1 MAELKY
7 WLWLT
12 TRKGLGTAGALTV
25 LDHFVT
31 PERAFFGEKEDFEPL
46 PLPPFSKKSLLD
58 KSLDEPNRILGDCD
72 RLSMRVMTLQDA
84 DYPQRLRQIAL
95 PPVVLYI
102 KGRGFRFDEEAAI
115 AVVGTR
121 RPAAASR
128 RRAETFAME
137 LASRGALV
145 VSGIAE
151 GIDSCAVAGAL
162 KAGKPVVS
170 MLAGGADRVFP
181 LENRGLYEDV
191 AAVGALISEYPP
203 GTPHKGDHFNPRN
216 RILSGLCL
224 GVLAVE
230 CETRGGTMLTV
241 NHALEQGREVYA
253 IPVGLDEQCARG
265 TNRLIHDG
273 KARLAERAEDILEDF
288 ADLFPAKLARTAPL
302 STEAAQARLSRETD
316 KLREPGTP
324 SGSPAVGVE
333 NPAALPGTTQPPRR
347 EVIPLT
353 RQRARFTDD
362 QLDILA
368 ATARAPLSAD
378 EIAERTQI
386 PMKRAL
392 SALTMLQVEGCVEE
406 RPGRRFYA
414 MVELES

>member
-12 TRKGLGTAGALTV
+12 TRKGLGAAGALTV
-25 LDHFVT
+25 LDHFTT
-31 PERAFFGEKEDFEPL
+31 PERAFYGEKEDFEPL
-46 PLPPFSKKSLLD
+46 PLPAFVKKSLLD
-58 KSLDEPNRILGDCD
+58 KSLDEPNRILGECD
-72 RLSMRVMTLQDA
+72 RLSMRLMTLQDA

-102 KGRGFRFDEEAAI
+102 KGRTFHFDEEAAI
-115 AVVGTR
+115 AVVGMR
-121 RPAAASR
+121 KPSAASR
-128 RRAETFAME
+128 RRAERLALE

-151 GIDSCAVAGAL
+151 GIDSCAVTGAL

-170 MLAGGADRVFP
+170 LLAGGADMYFP
-181 LENRGLYEDV
+181 KENRFLYDDV
-191 AAVGALISEYPP
+191 AAMGALISEYPP
-203 GTPHKGDHFNPRN
+203 RTPHRADHFNPRN

-230 CETRGGTMLTV
+230 CEPHGGTMLTV

-253 IPVGLDEQCARG
+253 LPVGLDEQCARG

-273 KARLAERAEDILEDF
+273 KARLVERAEDILADF
-288 ADLFPAKLARTAPL
+288 ADLFPAKLAGNATL
-302 STEAAQARLSRETD
+302 STEAAGARLTESTD
-316 KLREPGTP
+316 KPEKGSARP
-324 SGSPAVGVE
+324 SEG
-333 NPAALPGTTQPPRR
+333 AARTLEGAPRR
-347 EVIPLT
+347 EAVP
-353 RQRARFTDD
+353 REQQRSRFTDD

-368 ATARAPLSAD
+368 ATAHAVLSAD
-378 EIAERTQI
+378 EIVEKTQI

-392 SALTMLQVEGCVEE
+392 SALTLLQVEGCVEE

-414 MVELES
+414 MVELE

>member
-12 TRKGLGTAGALTV
+12 TRKGLGAAGALTV
-25 LDHFVT
+25 LDHFIT
-31 PERAFFGEKEDFEPL
+31 PERAFYGEKEDFEPL
-46 PLPPFSKKSLLD
+46 PLPPFAKQSLLD

-72 RLSMRVMTLQDA
+72 RLSMRVMTIQDA
-84 DYPQRLRQIAL
+84 DYPQRLRQIAV

-102 KGRGFRFDEEAAI
+102 KGRTFRFDEEAAI
-115 AVVGTR
+115 AVVGMR
-121 RPAAASR
+121 KPAVSSR
-128 RRAETFAME
+128 KRAEMLAME

-151 GIDSCAVAGAL
+151 GIDSCAVTGAL

-170 MLAGGADRVFP
+170 MLAGGADMYFP
-181 LENRGLYEDV
+181 RENRFLYDDV

-203 GTPHKGDHFNPRN
+203 GTPHKADHFNLRN

-230 CETRGGTMLTV
+230 CEPYGGTMLTV

-253 IPVGLDEQCARG
+253 LPVGLDEQCARG
-265 TNRLIHDG
+265 TNRLIHDQ
-273 KARLAERAEDILEDF
+273 KARLVERAGDILEDF
-288 ADLFPAKLARTAPL
+288 VDLFPARLAGSAPL
-302 STEAAQARLSRETD
+302 SPEAARARLSGETD
-316 KLREPGTP
+316 K
-324 SGSPAVGVE
+324 
-333 NPAALPGTTQPPRR
+333 PAAKPAEKPDASSGTGPKREIIPR
-347 EVIPLT
+347 E
-353 RQRARFTDD
+353 QQKSRFTDD

-368 ATARAPLSAD
+368 AVAHAALSAD
-378 EIAERTQI
+378 EIVEKTQI

-392 SALTMLQVEGCVEE
+392 SALTMLQVDGCVEE

-414 MVELES
+414 AVGLE

>member
-12 TRKGLGTAGALTV
+12 TRKGLGAAGALTV

-31 PERAFFGEKEDFEPL
+31 PERAFYGEEEDFDLL
-46 PLPPFSKKSLLD
+46 PLPPFAKESLLD

-72 RLSMRVMTLQDA
+72 RLSMRVLTLQDA

-102 KGRGFRFDEEAAI
+102 KGRSFRFDEEAAI

-121 RPAAASR
+121 RPAAASC
-128 RRAETFAME
+128 RRAEMLAMD

-151 GIDSCAVAGAL
+151 GIDSCAVTGAL

-181 LENRGLYEDV
+181 PENHGLYEDV
-191 AAVGALISEYPP
+191 AAMGALISEYPP
-203 GTPHKGDHFNPRN
+203 GTPHKGGHFNPRN

-224 GVLAVE
+224 GVLVVE

-253 IPVGLDEQCARG
+253 LPVGLDEQCARG

-288 ADLFPAKLARTAPL
+288 ADLFPAKLAGTAPL
-302 STEAAQARLSRETD
+302 SPETARARLSRESD
-316 KLREPGTP
+316 KPREPEKS
-324 SGSPAVGVE
+324 SGP
-333 NPAALPGTTQPPRR
+333 PAAPTGTEQPLRR
-347 EVIPLT
+347 EVVP
-353 RQRARFTDD
+353 REQQKSRFTDD

-368 ATARAPLSAD
+368 ATACASLSAD
-378 EIAERTQI
+378 EIVERTQI

-406 RPGRRFYA
+406 RSGRRFYA
-414 MVELES
+414 TVELES

>member
-25 LDHFVT
+25 LDHFLT
-31 PERAFFGEKEDFEPL
+31 PERAYFGEKEDFDPL
-46 PLPPFSKKSLLD
+46 PLPPFAKQSLLD
-58 KSLDEPNRILGDCD
+58 KSLDDPNRILGECD

-102 KGRGFRFDEEAAI
+102 KGRTFRFDEEAAI
-115 AVVGTR
+115 AVVGMR

-128 RRAETFAME
+128 LRAEMLAME

-151 GIDSCAVAGAL
+151 GIDSCAVTGAL

-170 MLAGGADRVFP
+170 LLAGGADRVFP

-203 GTPHKGDHFNPRN
+203 GTPHKADHFKPRN

-253 IPVGLDEQCARG
+253 VPVGLDEQCARG

-273 KARLAERAEDILEDF
+273 KARLVERAEDILEDF
-288 ADLFPAKLARTAPL
+288 APLFPARLAGTAPL
-302 STEAAQARLSRETD
+302 STEAAMARLSQGTD
-316 KLREPGTP
+316 KPRAAKK
-324 SGSPAVGVE
+324 PAE
-333 NPAALPGTTQPPRR
+333 TPAAPAETEQPPRR
-347 EVIPLT
+347 EVIPRD
-353 RQRARFTDD
+353 RQKSRFTDD
-362 QLDILA
+362 QLDILT
-368 ATARAPLSAD
+368 ATARAVLSAD
-378 EIAERTQI
+378 EIVERTQI

-414 MVELES
+414 AVELES